1 MKDKSQHI
9 QYKKKFLYSV
19 DSKADLSILFE
30 MILLKNAIT
39 ESSIAIPD
47 ALTKYFKVKQAL
59 FRLEMIEILEP
70 DGH

>member
-19 DSKADLSILFE
+19 DSKADLRILFE
-30 MILLKNAIT
+30 LILLKNAIS

-47 ALTKYFKVKQAL
+47 ALTKYFKVIQAL
-59 FRLEMIEILEP
+59 LRLEMIEILEP

>member
-19 DSKADLSILFE
+19 DSKADLRILFE
-30 MILLKNAIT
+30 MVLLNNAIT

-47 ALTKYFKVKQAL
+47 ALTKYFKVIQAL
-59 FRLEMIEILEP
+59 FRREMTRISEP